1 MIINIPPIECYIRKE
16 YLYNLEA
23 HHGELVEGTAFA
35 IKSLQGTALLFLV
48 MTDIGAVY
56 DKIPIS
62 ALVPF
67 DKPEAPHIEFH
78 VLQLW
83 DCFSYSP
90 HVCQFMFLKGKR
102 AKVLLKDGTKREGI
116 YRFTID
122 WDADMSGG
130 ISTSFAEEP
139 SQHKCAHVIELSEGY
154 FCAYPNNRILW
165 AEPSMVAEPFKKIP
179 DYKLNMRKY
188 HCESHDKWATSDD
201 DSYFYGIKS
210 ESNNEDVLIKK
221 SVSQI
226 EN

>member
-1 MIINIPPIECYIRKE
+1 MNVNIPPIECYIRAE
-16 YLYNLEA
+16 YLYNLES
-23 HHGELVEGTAFA
+23 HHGELIEGSAFA
-35 IKSLQGTALLFLV
+35 VKSLQGTALLFVV

-67 DKPEAPHIEFH
+67 NRPHAEHLDFH

-90 HVCQFMFLKGKR
+90 HVTQFMFLKGKR
-102 AKVLLKDGTKREGI
+102 CGVLLKDGTFREGI

-122 WDADMSGG
+122 WDADMSQGL
-130 ISTSFAEEP
+130 STSYAEEP
-139 SQHKCAHVIELSEGY
+139 SQHKMAHIIELNDGY

-165 AEPSMVAEPFKKIP
+165 AEPSMVSKPFATRP
-179 DYKLNMRKY
+179 DYKLNLQKY

-201 DSYFYGIKS
+201 DDYFYDITTTEAV
-210 ESNNEDVLIKK
+210 ES
-221 SVSQI
+221 
-226 EN
+226 

>member
-67 DKPEAPHIEFH
+67 EKPDAPHLDFH

-90 HVCQFMFLKGKR
+90 HVAQFMFLKGKR
-102 AKVLLKDGTKREGI
+102 CLVLLKDGTKREGI

-122 WDADMSGG
+122 WDADMSGS
-130 ISTSFAEEP
+130 ISTSFSEEP
-139 SQHKCAHVIELSEGY
+139 SQHKCAHVIELADGY

-165 AEPSMVAEPFKKIP
+165 AEPSMVSEPFKNIP
-179 DYKLNMRKY
+179 DYKLNMKKY

-201 DSYFYGIKS
+201 DNFFYQVKT
-210 ESNNEDVLIKK
+210 
-221 SVSQI
+221 
-226 EN
+226 ENKNPTKTS